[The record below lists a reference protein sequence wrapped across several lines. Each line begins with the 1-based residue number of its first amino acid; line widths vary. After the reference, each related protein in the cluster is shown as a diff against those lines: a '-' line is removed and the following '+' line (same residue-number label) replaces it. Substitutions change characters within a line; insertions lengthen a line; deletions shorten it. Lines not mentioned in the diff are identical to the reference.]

1 MTSPT
6 GFRLPR
12 LCLPRRGTDLAKWA
26 VIACDQ
32 YTSEPEYWRR
42 VEEAVGDAP
51 SALHL
56 IFPEV
61 HLEASDAQERIA
73 RIQSAMR
80 RYLAEGLFVERE
92 GAVLVERTVDGRTRR
107 GLMLELDLE
116 HYDYS
121 PASTSLIRPTE
132 GTIVARLAPR
142 IEVRRGA
149 ELELPHILV
158 LIDDPGQTVIEPLAE
173 ARDALE
179 PLYETELMLGGGHV
193 RGFAVDAARG
203 AAAARA
209 LGALARPEVMAQRYD
224 VPMGTPPMLFA
235 VGDGNHSLATAKSI
249 WEQAKADRG
258 AEVGMNHPSRY
269 ALVEVEN
276 IHDPALHFAPIHRLL
291 FGVRADVR
299 AVLAEAFGARFSCGD
314 VPGAEAMRAQVQAQ
328 QGEVAGMAATGMTT
342 GKGRRADQAIGLVEP
357 GGRFGVIRIADP
369 PAALAVGTLQP
380 VIDRLVEQ
388 GGATAVDYVHGD
400 EALER
405 LAQQPGCTGFHLG
418 TVAKGELLKRVMHEG
433 PLPRKTFSM
442 GEAREKRYYVEA
454 RKIR

>member
-1 MTSPT
+1 MQASI

-12 LCLPRRGTDLAKWA
+12 VCLPRGGIDLAKWA

-32 YTSEPEYWRR
+32 YTSEPEYWQR
-42 VEEAVGDAP
+42 VEQAVGDAP
-51 SALHL
+51 STLRL
-56 IFPEV
+56 IFPEA
-61 HLEASDAQERIA
+61 HLEASDAPARIA
-73 RIQSAMR
+73 RIQGAMR

-92 GAVLVERTVDGRTRR
+92 GAVLVERTVEGRTRR

-116 HYDYS
+116 HYDFS
-121 PASTSLIRPTE
+121 ATSTSLIRPTE

-158 LIDDPGQTVIEPLAE
+158 LIDDPDRTVIEPIA
-173 ARDALE
+173 AAHASLE
-179 PLYETELMLGGGHV
+179 PLYETELMLGGGSV

-203 AAAARA
+203 LAAARS
-209 LGALARPEVMAQRYD
+209 LEALARPEVMMRRYD
-224 VPMGTPPMLFA
+224 VPAGTPPMLFA

-249 WEQAKADRG
+249 WEQTKAQPG
-258 AEVGMNHPSRY
+258 GNAGMDHPSRF

-291 FGVRADVR
+291 FGVRSDVR
-299 AVLAEAFGARFSCGD
+299 AALAEAFGPRFSCRE
-314 VPGAEAMRAQVQAQ
+314 VPDAEAMRAQVQTLQAA
-328 QGEVAGMAATGMTT
+328 VAGTGATVSP
-342 GKGRRADQAIGLVEP
+342 GRRADQAAGLVEP
-357 GGRFGVIRIADP
+357 GGRCSVICIADP
-369 PAALAVGTLQP
+369 PASLAVGTLQP
-380 VIDRLVEQ
+380 FIDRLVAR
-388 GGATAVDYVHGD
+388 GGAAAVDYVHGD
-400 EALER
+400 ESLQR
-405 LAQQPGCTGFHLG
+405 LAQQPECAGFHLG

-442 GEAREKRYYVEA
+442 GEAHEKRYYVEA